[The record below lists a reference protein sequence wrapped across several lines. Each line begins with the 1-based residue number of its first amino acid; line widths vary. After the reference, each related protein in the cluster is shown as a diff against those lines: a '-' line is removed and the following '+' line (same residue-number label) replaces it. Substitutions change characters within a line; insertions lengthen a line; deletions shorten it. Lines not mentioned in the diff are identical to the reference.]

1 MLWSRDFMV
10 GSTTRYNPGHYIL
23 TIYCVSAQVW
33 IAIIKIIKFL
43 QDLPHELSNDL
54 RLLVLSIL
62 HYTKNEVFHKGL
74 VFIVSFKHISHFVLV
89 FLLLT
94 LNMQLQAGNRHCGSW
109 DLKAQSQFLATESR
123 LKGMK
128 NAFYFTVKTLFVL
141 KIFHFLSWFFGH
153 VEIYDVTTWK
163 ANNCNT
169 HIAEYLDKW
178 RLSHSEI
185 WSINIVCIGGISPP
199 FKNTTPSFLPSPPPR
214 Q

>member
-1 MLWSRDFMV
+1 M
-10 GSTTRYNPGHYIL
+10 
-23 TIYCVSAQVW
+23 
-33 IAIIKIIKFL
+33 
-43 QDLPHELSNDL
+43 PHELSNDL

-163 ANNCNT
+163 ANNCLACPSPLFLGNAHFYIGFSWTFPIKVRFSVNT
-169 HIAEYLDKW
+169 QNIKVF
-178 RLSHSEI
+178 HSEPHLI
-185 WSINIVCIGGISPP
+185 
-199 FKNTTPSFLPSPPPR
+199 F
-214 Q
+214 